1 MSNRSRINI
10 IKKSKPKNKNL
21 PRQPLWKK
29 LGSVVE
35 PLAISP
41 KLFTPNAK
49 KSNIL
54 PLRVENSLVPQDL
67 PSPASQDL
75 PSSASQDL
83 PSPVLQNLPFSAS
96 QDLPS
101 PASQDLPSPASQDL
115 PSPVLQDLPSPVSQD
130 LPSSASQDLPS
141 PASQDLPSSASQDLP
156 SSASQD
162 LPFIA
167 ESSLA
172 PLDLPSPDIS
182 LLDSPNISSL
192 DASSECIRFAP
203 INLSHDAFEK
213 LVPIYVSLEVV
224 FPSSNSLSF
233 APLCLS
239 FSPRLQNESI
249 EDHKKADDAEEA
261 GEIEHNVGY
270 WYDSEMPHLEYMEG
284 YEEVCTGE
292 SNVEK

>member
-67 PSPASQDL
+67 PSSASQDL

-83 PSPVLQNLPFSAS
+83 PSPVCH
-96 QDLPS
+96 
-101 PASQDLPSPASQDL
+101 DL
-115 PSPVLQDLPSPVSQD
+115 PSPVCQE
-130 LPSSASQDLPS
+130 LPSSAK
-141 PASQDLPSSASQDLP
+141 
-156 SSASQD
+156 
-162 LPFIA
+162 
-167 ESSLA
+167 SSLA

-182 LLDSPNISSL
+182 PLDSPNISSL
-192 DASSECIRFAP
+192 DASSECIKFAP

-249 EDHKKADDAEEA
+249 EDHKKAGDAEEA

>member
-67 PSPASQDL
+67 PSSASQDL

-83 PSPVLQNLPFSAS
+83 PLS
-96 QDLPS
+96 
-101 PASQDLPSPASQDL
+101 
-115 PSPVLQDLPSPVSQD
+115 VSQV
-130 LPSSASQDLPS
+130 LPSS
-141 PASQDLPSSASQDLP
+141 ASQDLPSSASQDLP

-162 LPFIA
+162 LPSPVCHDLPSPVCQELPSSA
-167 ESSLA
+167 KSSLA

-182 LLDSPNISSL
+182 PLDSPNISSL
-192 DASSECIRFAP
+192 DASSECIKFAP

-249 EDHKKADDAEEA
+249 EDHKKAGDAEEA